1 MSLLLATMEKMIG
14 LGCQIIKHLELLL
27 LLLLQYLQRPILF
40 LLQKNLATDFW
51 FSQDLFVAFVFF
63 LSFKTSSYTSALPD
77 SIKSFQ
83 DYICWEGSVKVKDTE

>member
-40 LLQKNLATDFW
+40 LLQKILQLTFDFPKIYLLLLF
-51 FSQDLFVAFVFF
+51 FS
-63 LSFKTSSYTSALPD
+63 
-77 SIKSFQ
+77 
-83 DYICWEGSVKVKDTE
+83 